1 MNFECVCVHQLELPH
16 IDDPNIPVEMYNLA
30 VSLIQS
36 FDEMEGRD
44 SRWGLSILANLK
56 ALAWTL

>member
-44 SRWGLSILANLK
+44 SR
-56 ALAWTL
+56 